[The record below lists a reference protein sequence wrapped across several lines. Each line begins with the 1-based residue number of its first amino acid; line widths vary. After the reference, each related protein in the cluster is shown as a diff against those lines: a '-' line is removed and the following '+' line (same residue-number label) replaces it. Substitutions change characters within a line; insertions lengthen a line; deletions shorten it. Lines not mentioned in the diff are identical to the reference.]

1 MRMLQYFCCFFWA
14 DKYAD
19 MHFSAGQ
26 FDPLSRKHHLQFQ
39 FWGKLGFGKSL
50 SLVLWVSQG
59 MFIWDPAGLSRSTS
73 PATLDLPV
81 RSPRWM
87 VENCQGKHTDAL
99 WLWSSS
105 DHGWAIFYN
114 HRMRQ
119 GNCGTSVFFCVSLS
133 LSLSLFI
140 DSCHNKAVSGLV
152 WPCLSLSCPGWDWN
166 LFPHRIDSDC
176 SSGTCYV
183 GCSMKYHDIYLIGFP
198 TGGLWHQ
205 GHWSW
210 SWKYHRSFQKSWAC
224 TCACFAAWL
233 EWGT

>member
-1 MRMLQYFCCFFWA
+1 MQTCIFLQVSLTPSAGSIIFNFSFGANWDLVNHCPWFCGFPRVCLFEILQACRAVLRQQRWTCQSDLPDEWWKTVRANTRMLFDY
-14 DKYAD
+14 
-19 MHFSAGQ
+19 
-26 FDPLSRKHHLQFQ
+26 DPLQTMDEQF
-39 FWGKLGFGKSL
+39 FTIIAWGKE
-50 SLVLWVSQG
+50 
-59 MFIWDPAGLSRSTS
+59 T
-73 PATLDLPV
+73 
-81 RSPRWM
+81 
-87 VENCQGKHTDAL
+87 VEQ
-99 WLWSSS
+99 
-105 DHGWAIFYN
+105 
-114 HRMRQ
+114 
-119 GNCGTSVFFCVSLS
+119 VFFFVSLS

-140 DSCHNKAVSGLV
+140 DSCHTKAVSGLV